1 MQEAFF
7 KLWSTGNFDQT
18 VALLILLGLSFLLGL
33 LLWALLAHLPSA
45 RKHKKRIS
53 KLEENNKL
61 IKKDYTDVSERYKVV
76 NAKYNRLSSDLQN
89 AEAKLKEKVQKT
101 IDQQENIKM
110 ISSQLELYKD
120 HARNFKESKEKLMIE
135 FQRLSEVNKKLK
147 IKTDGLKNIVEDIE
161 AEKVDL
167 LIEKQESIDAGI
179 ELNKQIKVISEKM
192 TESEKQISMLKTDL
206 EEAMTKKAKY
216 KKMVFE
222 LEASEELEGVGDQE
236 LKNQLVDLKSHIN
249 DLEQESSDL
258 MKRLAPF
265 LEKES
270 SLLLK
275 EREIDEMMDI
285 TLSEVADN
293 MEKDGFYVDYLED
306 DLIED
311 KNYLE
316 KALTEESVQESP
328 DNNKFELISFD
339 EEEEIVLDDALV
351 MSSEALNREGFYA
364 DIDKASLVESMDI
377 PGDTLTETKLKEI
390 NNIMKDSLFFNEKA
404 LEKGFIDDEKK
415 LTAELK
421 KITTVVQAEELS
433 EAPVQIID
441 SEHDEMDAA
450 LESSNKAMSVSSLYS
465 PSETKKPLSSSV
477 IDDKT
482 EQPSSELESAVMQ
495 EIGRSVPQALEEDK
509 DDLKKIDG
517 IGQFL
522 EQKLNQFGIYTYN
535 QISQF
540 DENFI
545 DKLGAALGFSE
556 KTILRDKWVEQA
568 GILLN

>member
-421 KITTVVQAEELS
+421 KITTVEQAEELS